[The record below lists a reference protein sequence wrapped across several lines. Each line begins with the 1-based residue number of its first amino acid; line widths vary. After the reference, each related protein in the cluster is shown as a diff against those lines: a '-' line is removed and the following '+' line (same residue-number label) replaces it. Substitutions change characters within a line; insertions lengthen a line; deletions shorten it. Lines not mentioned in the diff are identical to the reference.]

1 MDEQSLRSNAVTE
14 DFFKIG
20 VKCISMCQTEFV
32 EDLSLQQKVCLGK
45 FVII

>member
-20 VKCISMCQTEFV
+20 VKCISLCKTEFV
-32 EDLSLQQKVCLGK
+32 EELSQQQKICLG
-45 FVII
+45 IDW

>member
-20 VKCISMCQTEFV
+20 VKCISLCKTEFV
-32 EDLSLQQKVCLGK
+32 EDLTPQQKFCLGN
-45 FVII
+45 FCS